1 MPTSQLKR
9 TAIHESAHAVVG
21 HVLGMRITG
30 VTIKPDGDTVG
41 KCLADKSDGSLRSA
55 VWAAS
60 GPAGEFLFLK
70 SVGESQDMSGSARDW
85 QSLENAIAEVLP
97 EVKGAISRGELMQHP
112 AAIAAMED
120 AAELVVQYGDE
131 IEHIANYLI
140 TRKTLHRDDIQ
151 TLLNTGRLGSTV
163 SSPEPERIAA
173 RDRSDKP
180 MSPFRGGMASLFG
193 VPIGRAFVDDLMA
206 RHGVQVP
213 VMSHAEKIEI
223 MNETNRLMGLPVQ
236 QIAAS
241 TQPRPQMTA
250 NSVKNRAAA
259 RRAWLTS
266 QE

>member
-1 MPTSQLKR
+1 MPTSQLKLI
-9 TAIHESAHAVVG
+9 AIHEASHAVVG

-180 MSPFRGGMASLFG
+180 VSPMRGGMASLFG
-193 VPIGRAFVDDLMA
+193 VPIGHAFMDDLMV
-206 RHGVQVP
+206 RHGLD
-213 VMSHAEKIEI
+213 KIPTFDERKAI
-223 MNETNRLMGLPVQ
+223 LNEHNMLNRTP
-236 QIAAS
+236 AS
-241 TQPRPQMTA
+241 
-250 NSVKNRAAA
+250 RAAA
-259 RRAWLTS
+259 CMRTPTGMTARSRQNREAARQQWL
-266 QE
+266 EG